1 MSVLLFSQ
9 SVKGDGVRDGPDPA
23 SSVLN
28 VVIAA
33 QYTTCKEMDDRT
45 EMFMVLKF
53 ELCDD
58 K

>member
-1 MSVLLFSQ
+1 MLLFSQ
-9 SVKGDGVRDGPDPA
+9 SVKGDDVRDGPDPA

>member
-1 MSVLLFSQ
+1 MDLI
-9 SVKGDGVRDGPDPA
+9 DPA

-28 VVIAA
+28 VVVAA
-33 QYTTCKEMDDRT
+33 HYTTCKEMDDRT